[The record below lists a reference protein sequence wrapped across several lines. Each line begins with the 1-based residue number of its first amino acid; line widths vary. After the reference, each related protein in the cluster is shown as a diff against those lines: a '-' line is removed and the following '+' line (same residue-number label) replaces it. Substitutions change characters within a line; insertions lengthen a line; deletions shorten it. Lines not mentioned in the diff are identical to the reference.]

1 MDILRKYFYG
11 QLSAVEEFKVQEWL
25 TEHGDDPQVVAA
37 LETLMSE
44 QERED
49 RALSSPAFISVK
61 NRLGIRKRT
70 VRKVMRK
77 VSLWAA
83 CTAVFILLPVLGA
96 IAYSYMEPETQWMEM
111 KVPHGQIAQILL
123 PDGTV
128 LHLNADSRVIYPSR
142 FDGKE
147 RRVFV
152 DGEIFAE
159 VVKNPDIPFVVCAG
173 DVDVQVF
180 GTTFNLKA
188 YDSSESVEL
197 FLLEGSVRMDVER
210 EQRSRQIM
218 LEPGD
223 VVQYDRTSGEV
234 AMRKCNP
241 FQYRGFHEDG
251 AIHFFNLRLSDIA
264 SDLERYFDTK
274 VVILDESLA
283 ESRYFALF
291 TNNETLDQILD
302 GINVDGKMKFIKKDG
317 VIYIARK

>member
-11 QLSAVEEFKVQEWL
+11 QLSATEELRVQEWL
-25 TEHGDDPQVVAA
+25 AEHGDDPQVVAA
-37 LETLMSE
+37 LEIIMSE

-49 RALSSPAFISVK
+49 KVLSSSAFISVK
-61 NRLGIRKRT
+61 NRLGIRR
-70 VRKVMRK
+70 RKAGKIMRK
-77 VSLWAA
+77 VALWAA
-83 CTAVFILLPVLGA
+83 RAAVVVMLPVLGA
-96 IAYSYMEPETQWMEM
+96 VAYSYIEPETQWMEM
-111 KVPHGQIAQILL
+111 KVPHGQTAQVQL

-128 LHLNADSRVIYPSR
+128 LHLNADSRLTYPSR

-152 DGEIFAE
+152 DGEIYAE
-159 VVKNPDIPFVVCAG
+159 VVKNPEMPFVVCAG

-188 YDSSESVEL
+188 YDSAECVEL
-197 FLLEGSVRMDVER
+197 FLLEGSVRMDVSR
-210 EQRSRQIM
+210 EQLSKQIM
-218 LEPGD
+218 LDPGD
-223 VVQYDRTSGEV
+223 VVQYDRTSGEIG
-234 AMRKCNP
+234 MRKYNP

-302 GINVDGKMKFIKKDG
+302 AINVDGKMKFIKKDG
-317 VIYIARK
+317 VVYIARK